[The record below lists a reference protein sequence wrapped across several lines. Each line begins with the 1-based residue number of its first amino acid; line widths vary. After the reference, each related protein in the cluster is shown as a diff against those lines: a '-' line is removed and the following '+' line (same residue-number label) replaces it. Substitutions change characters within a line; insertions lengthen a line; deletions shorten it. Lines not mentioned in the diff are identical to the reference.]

1 MSCHSS
7 KVLVAEFKMY
17 RLVLLLLQQASKEG
31 CGTRTGRSRI
41 FAHICILMILHLEI
55 QGQATLAAS
64 IWI

>member
-1 MSCHSS
+1 MPQ
-7 KVLVAEFKMY
+7 FKIPCC
-17 RLVLLLLQQASKEG
+17 RVEDVIGLFLLLLQQASKEG

-41 FAHICILMILHLEI
+41 FAHICTLMIIHLEI